1 MSLAIRVLIVLRRG
15 GDQPGT
21 ANLVARQFLAQDKA
35 AGPGEQG
42 SRS

>member
-21 ANLVARQFLAQDKA
+21 ANLVARQFLAQAEA
-35 AGPGEQG
+35 AREGLIGDG
-42 SRS
+42 